1 MPYVACH
8 VDLFVARATYEL
20 QAMDDER
27 AKAEAKEYL
36 TSTSPLR
43 YGRGT
48 RWIASSVKKRLHGY
62 ADTKFERSLFT

>member
-43 YGRGT
+43 YGRGHAGSP
-48 RWIASSVKKRLHGY
+48 RP
-62 ADTKFERSLFT
+62 

>member
-8 VDLFVARATYEL
+8 VDLFGFARATYEL

-43 YGRGT
+43 RI
-48 RWIASSVKKRLHGY
+48 RRAS
-62 ADTKFERSLFT
+62 DTFQT